1 MGIYFYPKGQEPK
14 YVLRTFGIF
23 DFTIAIPPG
32 EEYHPEIAS
41 VTFPKDAM
49 LYGITPH
56 AHTRGGSA
64 NVSIR
69 YPDGREEMLIA
80 LPRYDF
86 SWQYEY
92 FLAKPTKIPAGATI
106 IARWTYDNSK
116 RNPDNPDYKKL
127 VNWGEQTTEEMLATY
142 LHYRWVDETVAHQT
156 PEYEKMLQGNLM
168 LGVMDDNLD
177 GKLQPAE
184 LRGQMGEGILK
195 YLPIVDTNKDGAI
208 DQKELDA
215 AMKLLPRG
223 RRGGGGPPPPMPTK
237 TTDAAPATTPA
248 GGR

>member
-32 EEYHPEIAS
+32 EEYHPEVAS
-41 VTFPKDAM
+41 VPFPKDAI

-56 AHTRGGSA
+56 AHKRGGSA

-86 SWQYEY
+86 LWQYEY
-92 FLAKPTKIPAGATI
+92 FLAKPTKIPAGSTI

-127 VNWGEQTTEEMLATY
+127 VNWGSDTRDIATS
-142 LHYRWVDETVAHQT
+142 LPLGGRDSRAPDTR
-156 PEYEKMLQGNLM
+156 YEKLLQVQPD
-168 LGVMDDNLD
+168 LGVMDDPRRQAAA
-177 GKLQPAE
+177 GRAS
-184 LRGQMGEGILK
+184 RAMGEA
-195 YLPIVDTNKDGAI
+195 PDTDDRRHQQG
-208 DQKELDA
+208 QRHRPGTGRSHG
-215 AMKLLPRG
+215 LLPRV
-223 RRGGGGPPPPMPTK
+223 RRGGGRRRR
-237 TTDAAPATTPA
+237 DHDLQRRRRL
-248 GGR
+248 GGRRG